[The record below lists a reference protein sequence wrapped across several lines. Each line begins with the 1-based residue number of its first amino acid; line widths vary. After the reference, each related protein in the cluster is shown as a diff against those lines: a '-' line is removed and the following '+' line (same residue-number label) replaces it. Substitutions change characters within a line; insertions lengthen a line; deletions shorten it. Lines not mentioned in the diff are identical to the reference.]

1 MDLAVHA
8 RPPSVNR
15 VGGFVNRVGGFG
27 GAGEAACWSGG
38 ETGAACW
45 SGGETGAAG
54 TMGWFGGTNDQFGG
68 AEAACWSRATV
79 G

>member
-1 MDLAVHA
+1 M
-8 RPPSVNR
+8 NR

-38 ETGAACW
+38 ETGAV
-45 SGGETGAAG
+45 G